1 MFLKTTV
8 PGQFILTW
16 AWQYL
21 ATLAIPRRRNGE
33 AGEVANYDAFQEL
46 ESLAWN
52 SSDGLWPILSCCTSQ
67 WPDITSH
74 NSHSISHSL

>member
-1 MFLKTTV
+1 MFLKTSV

-46 ESLAWN
+46 ESLA
-52 SSDGLWPILSCCTSQ
+52 SQ